1 LCTVAPDAFRNTTFE
16 TDPDRL
22 VFVTVHWRDRAQLQR
37 IASKFQHLMVD
48 ETARTA
54 RTEASRDDLLALQR
68 MGVRY
73 EIDDAA
79 TDRMRT
85 AESMLAKREAMVQ
98 QGALLQDSS
107 GPSAQKLIAQQA
119 IPGFACYRT
128 VEETYATMDQLAAR
142 RPSLAQ
148 VIDIGPSWIAQKTGG
163 TQGYRMR
170 VLRLNNT
177 ATDSWLPN
185 KPNMVV
191 LSAIHAREYTTAE
204 LTTRFAEW
212 LVNNYGVDSEATWLL
227 DSFRFHFIL
236 QANPD
241 GRKKAESGLSWRKNV
256 DTDNGSC
263 SANAYGVDLNR
274 NFPWRFGTV
283 SGGSSGNACD
293 STYRGPGAESEAE
306 VQNMLRYIVGT
317 PGSGGVYSGGV
328 LPDRRTDAGTAPSD
342 YRGMFLDIHSYNQMV
357 LWPWATTS
365 AAAPN
370 MGPLRT
376 LGRRMAYFNNYSPRQ
391 WIGMYAAD
399 GTNTDTVYGI
409 TGAPSYTVE
418 LGQAFFEDCNTF
430 ETSTYPKNLAM
441 LKYTA
446 RGLYYPYI
454 YPGGPET
461 TSMAI
466 SSTTVQQGYN
476 LGVSGWVDDSHY
488 NQSNGTE
495 PVQLIVNARAFVDV
509 LPWAAG
515 APSYAM
521 KAYDGAFN
529 YGRELVTLAIP
540 TANLKPGRH
549 IVFVQGQ
556 DQSGARGVPKALYFN
571 VAAKP

>member
-1 LCTVAPDAFRNTTFE
+1 
-16 TDPDRL
+16 
-22 VFVTVHWRDRAQLQR
+22 
-37 IASKFQHLMVD
+37 
-48 ETARTA
+48 
-54 RTEASRDDLLALQR
+54 
-68 MGVRY
+68 
-73 EIDDAA
+73 
-79 TDRMRT
+79 
-85 AESMLAKREAMVQ
+85 
-98 QGALLQDSS
+98 LLQDSS

-148 VIDIGPSWIAQKTGG
+148 VIDIG
-163 TQGYRMR
+163 TQLDRAEDGRD
-170 VLRLNNT
+170 
-177 ATDSWLPN
+177 AG
-185 KPNMVV
+185 
-191 LSAIHAREYTTAE
+191 LSHARAAAE
-204 LTTRFAEW
+204 QRRHRFLAAEQTEHGRPQRHPRARVHDGRTDHALRRVAGEQLW
-212 LVNNYGVDSEATWLL
+212 RRLGSDVAA

-256 DTDNGSC
+256 DNDNGSC

-293 STYRGPGAESEAE
+293 STYRGPGRNRKRKCRTRCAISSA
-306 VQNMLRYIVGT
+306 
-317 PGSGGVYSGGV
+317 
-328 LPDRRTDAGTAPSD
+328 RRAAVASTAAACCPIDAPMQARRPSD

-370 MGPLRT
+370 MGQLRT

-446 RGLYYPYI
+446 RSLSYPYI

-461 TSMAI
+461 TSIAI
-466 SSTTVQQGYN
+466 SSNTVQQGYN

-488 NQSNGTE
+488 NQGNGTE

-509 LPWAAG
+509 LP
-515 APSYAM
+515 
-521 KAYDGAFN
+521 
-529 YGRELVTLAIP
+529 GRPAHRP
-540 TANLKPGRH
+540 TR
-549 IVFVQGQ
+549 
-556 DQSGARGVPKALYFN
+556 
-571 VAAKP
+571 